1 MDNYDDF
8 PVSDYKTLAM
18 LKISSLMNVKEIS
31 AAEYI
36 QFRNRL
42 NKDDAT
48 AMDAVK
54 EIDVLER
61 KLVNPFCD
69 AYVKDFVKNFNE
81 NPPYGN
87 RLAMSKGLKYRK
99 IRHDLPP
106 SYFSNLIFLRDNADL
121 TSEKAKV
128 ISEQSKNMDT
138 LIVIANT
145 IGIDL
150 NVLKMLESE
159 KITFQNRGEHF
170 MEISWVVNYC
180 SASRLAKT
188 IEEIQKIEKDINPEW
203 SDVAKALYISE
214 QMAKNCTS
222 DYSHQSMDNTFI
234 EKIGDCKAFST
245 SFEEMMK
252 RQNIPCHICEADRG
266 GHVFNE
272 IYINKKWVPIDVTWM
287 SGCKNDEE
295 LHSLENINFAGEK
308 FVEAYGKDGDY
319 HQDSIAG
326 YMHHDGSINFLTS
339 EELNT
344 ARREISENPKNKSLS
359 KFQQRES
366 VTEI

>member
-48 AMDAVK
+48 AIDAVK

-81 NPPYGN
+81 NSQYRN
-87 RLAMSKGLKYRK
+87 RLTSRKARYYR
-99 IRHDLPP
+99 IINERLNEH
-106 SYFSNLIFLRDNADL
+106 FNTILIKNNADFTQEYVKSINNL
-121 TSEKAKV
+121 GKTS
-128 ISEQSKNMDT
+128 
-138 LIVIANT
+138 IVIANT
-145 IGIDL
+145 SNIDVNIL
-150 NVLKMLESE
+150 NALEES
-159 KITFQNRGEHF
+159 KFHFIHRGEHF
-170 MEISWVVNYC
+170 MDLPRLEHFFL
-180 SASRLAKT
+180 ASELAKT
-188 IEEIQKIEKDINPEW
+188 IKEMQKIENDVNPEW
-203 SDVAKALYISE
+203 SDTAKALYIARQIAQNCSYAE
-214 QMAKNCTS
+214 DKKFEKNL
-222 DYSHQSMDNTFI
+222 FI
-234 EKIGDCKAFST
+234 EKKGNCEAISCCY
-245 SFEEMMK
+245 EEMMK
-252 RQNIPCHICEADRG
+252 RQNIPCRVCETDDG

-272 IYINKKWVPIDVTWM
+272 ICVNNKWVPVDVTWLV
-287 SGCKNDEE
+287 SCQDEKE
-295 LHSLENINFAGEK
+295 LAVWEPIEFAGEK
-308 FVEAYGKDGDY
+308 FRSGHAEEDRYNHESDRAYSMRKDKTF
-319 HQDSIAG
+319 
-326 YMHHDGSINFLTS
+326 NFLTS
-339 EELNT
+339 EELNA